1 MSRFPG
7 EPSRKL
13 GYSSGRIDGFLTV
26 YTPVQVGREKA
37 TTGDDDC
44 DGPDAFNHY
53 LPISR
58 KNYPSFRVDE
68 REKRAKNF
76 VIARINNPAGFLGGS
91 R

>member
-44 DGPDAFNHY
+44 DGPDAFNRY
-53 LPISR
+53 LP
-58 KNYPSFRVDE
+58 KKLSFRVDE